1 MYYEFELGFFLECV
15 RHVFCDL
22 LCLCVSMDVSHFHS
36 QLCFEIFLSTSRFG
50 LRTAVMNTFLK
61 LMSAFSLGN
70 LHRKNNNTNAAN
82 EVI

>member
-1 MYYEFELGFFLECV
+1 MF
-15 RHVFCDL
+15 RDL
-22 LCLCVSMDVSHFHS
+22 LCVSMDVSHFHS

-70 LHRKNNNTNAAN
+70 LHRKNNNTNPAS